1 MRTRITPN
9 TGIFYAVYN
18 NMLIQISFSK
28 RNFQKYW
35 PPVFSPLNGDKVK
48 NRHIKL
54 FKYTCVLAGMWGKVL
69 VQSASRFKD
78 ADAGAGKLSRT
89 EAYNAVRT
97 IDDLHKVLEKSGLQ
111 FLWTSTYYNKHP
123 ACETFKGT
131 KKAAQESYRRSLH
144 HGICQLSD

>member
-1 MRTRITPN
+1 MRTRITLN

-18 NMLIQISFSK
+18 NMLIQINFSK

-48 NRHIKL
+48 KRQI
-54 FKYTCVLAGMWGKVL
+54 FKYTYVLAGKWGKVL
-69 VQSASRFKD
+69 VQFASRFKG

-89 EAYNAVRT
+89 EAYNSVWT
-97 IDDLHKVLEKSGLQ
+97 IDDLHKVLEKSGFQ
-111 FLWTSTYYNKHP
+111 FLWISTYYNKHHVEVKRHISISSYP

-131 KKAAQESYRRSLH
+131 KKAA
-144 HGICQLSD
+144 